1 MCRRAWRRCASGGG
15 RTTDHRGL
23 VAALASGWRWLRGA
37 SLLIAGCARHTWSG
51 RRFFSESR
59 RLSQR
64 HPPFG
69 LRLSKYFRKLLPGS
83 CHCAVQRRCR
93 PDRAVGLA
101 WQWHFFELN
110 RCFAQAWRAQAA
122 IESVVVLV
130 ALEAG
135 MCARRRTYF
144 LLRRQK
150 KVGKEKATPLAVSLR
165 FAAGS
170 LRCSCAGR
178 RCGTRCAL
186 AALRSDSRSES
197 EHEAWSC
204 CAAHARPTPCASR
217 HGQRG
222 WGDTGHRFARPRSSQ
237 QAARLVLAPPK
248 GRGAGHARD
257 RRGRGPPGHWRCPLE
272 GGGETSRSEWS
283 LGVGLFHPLVELN
296 DRQHHRQ
303 HDQHH
308 HNAHGH
314 DQQRLQDGGQLQG
327 ATLHFGAGLMGGAL
341 QH

>member
-23 VAALASGWRWLRGA
+23 VAALASGWRWLRNA
-37 SLLIAGCARHTWSG
+37 SLLIAVYARHTWSG

-186 AALRSDSRSES
+186 AALRSNSRSES
-197 EHEAWSC
+197 EHEAWSRL
-204 CAAHARPTPCASR
+204 AQPMPAPRPALLGTARGEWGE
-217 HGQRG
+217 HG
-222 WGDTGHRFARPRSSQ
+222 PSLRSAPEHPQGSQ
-237 QAARLVLAPPK
+237 QELALPE
-248 GRGAGHARD
+248 GRGAGPASE
-257 RRGRGPPGHWRCPLE
+257 RRGRACTGQWRCPPSRSKRGE
-272 GGGETSRSEWS
+272 GASATQGGGPSSPS
-283 LGVGLFHPLVELN
+283 
-296 DRQHHRQ
+296 
-303 HDQHH
+303 
-308 HNAHGH
+308 
-314 DQQRLQDGGQLQG
+314 
-327 ATLHFGAGLMGGAL
+327 
-341 QH
+341 